1 MRKKCLAAVSL
12 GALVFCILFRSAHAG
27 ERVALVIGNSSYQNV
42 VALKN
47 PGPDAAAMADM
58 LRKGGFDVVETAN
71 DLTLAAMRRTL
82 RSFSR
87 TAEAADV
94 AVVYY
99 AGHGIEINGTN
110 YLIPT

>member
-1 MRKKCLAAVSL
+1 MRKQCLAALSL
-12 GALVFCILFRSAHAG
+12 AALVFCIVFRSANAG
-27 ERVALVIGNSSYQNV
+27 ERVALVIGNSSYPNV
-42 VALKN
+42 VRLKN
-47 PGPDAAAMADM
+47 RGPDAAEMADM

-71 DLTLAAMRRTL
+71 DLSLVAMRRTL

-99 AGHGIEINGTN
+99 AGH
-110 YLIPT
+110 